1 MSMCSIIEEV
11 VSKLREN
18 ERLVLIGEKFRVGI
32 YKHFGVHVAD
42 VNSLWVTSDV
52 EFEGLYMKVRERKY
66 RKADLEL
73 DNLDKTHIIMYSS
86 ILHMELVKDDV
97 FKESDIMYKN
107 RLHEKEVMKV
117 DNRAI
122 EIVANIDEDCICE
135 LIGSLTPGE
144 YLIKY
149 PAVSS
154 NYDVKNQYDLDLENN
169 KKYSDIRVV
178 SVELRHRENEKEDE
192 CIDLL
197 VDTISDTYVNISDM
211 DNGRI
216 REVVE
221 EMIAY

>member
-1 MSMCSIIEEV
+1 MSMCSIIKEV

-32 YKHFGVHVAD
+32 YKNFGVHVED
-42 VNSLWVTSDV
+42 VTSLWVTSDV
-52 EFEGLYMKVRERKY
+52 EFEGLYMTVRERKY
-66 RKADLEL
+66 RKGDLEL
-73 DNLDKTHIIMYSS
+73 DSLDKTHMIMYSS
-86 ILHMELVKDDV
+86 ILHMEVVKDDLV
-97 FKESDIMYKN
+97 KESDIMYKN

-117 DNRAI
+117 DNKAL
-122 EIVANIDEDCICE
+122 EIVANIGEDCICE
-135 LIGSLTPGE
+135 LAGSLTQGE

-149 PAVSS
+149 PAISS

-169 KKYSDIRVV
+169 KEYSDIRVV
-178 SVELRHRENEKEDE
+178 RVELKHCEDNEKDE
-192 CIDLL
+192 CVDLL

-221 EMIAY
+221 DMIAY